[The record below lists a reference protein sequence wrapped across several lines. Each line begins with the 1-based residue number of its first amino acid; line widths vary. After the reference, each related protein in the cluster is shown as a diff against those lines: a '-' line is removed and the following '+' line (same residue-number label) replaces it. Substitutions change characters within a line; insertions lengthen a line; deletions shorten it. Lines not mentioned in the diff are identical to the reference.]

1 MRTKRSAA
9 VIGVV
14 DDDKSVGLA
23 TTALLR
29 SANWQVLTYLSA
41 NQLLIDV
48 RRGELSLVITD
59 IHMPVMDGFALLEA
73 IKQWE
78 QPIPVIFI
86 TAYATQDFLDRSVA
100 SGAADFFAKPL
111 DEARLLARIDEL
123 VGP

>member
-29 SANWQVLTYLSA
+29 SASWQVFTYLSA
-41 NQLLIDV
+41 NQLLMDP
-48 RRGELSLVITD
+48 RRDELSLVITD
-59 IHMPVMDGFALLEA
+59 IHMPGMDGFALLEA

-78 QPIPVIFI
+78 QPVPVMFI
-86 TAYATQDFLDRSVA
+86 TAYATPDLLNRSVV
-100 SGAADFFAKPL
+100 SGAADFFPKPL
-111 DEARLLARIDEL
+111 DDSRLLARIGEL
-123 VGP
+123 LVP

>member
-29 SANWQVLTYLSA
+29 SANWQVITYLSG
-41 NQLLIDV
+41 NQLLIDA
-48 RRGELSLVITD
+48 RCGELSLVITD
-59 IHMPVMDGFALLEA
+59 IHMPGMDGFALLEA

-78 QPIPVIFI
+78 QPVPVVFI
-86 TAYATQDFLDRSVA
+86 TAYTTQDLLDRSVA
-100 SGAADFFAKPL
+100 SGAADFFPKPL
-111 DEARLLARIDEL
+111 DDARLLARIEEL
-123 VGP
+123 LGP

>member
-73 IKQWE
+73 IRSTGSE
-78 QPIPVIFI
+78 RSPIIN
-86 TAYATQDFLDRSVA
+86 
-100 SGAADFFAKPL
+100 
-111 DEARLLARIDEL
+111 
-123 VGP
+123 

>member
-29 SANWQVLTYLSA
+29 SASWQVFTYLSA
-41 NQLLIDV
+41 NQLLMDA
-48 RRGELSLVITD
+48 RRSELSLVITD
-59 IHMPVMDGFALLEA
+59 IHMPGMDGFALLEA

-78 QPIPVIFI
+78 EPVPVMFI
-86 TAYATQDFLDRSVA
+86 TAYSTPDLLNRSVA
-100 SGAADFFAKPL
+100 SGAADFFPKPL
-111 DEARLLARIDEL
+111 DDARLLARIGEL
-123 VGP
+123 VDP

>member
-29 SANWQVLTYLSA
+29 SANWQVITYLSG
-41 NQLLIDV
+41 NQLLIDA
-48 RRGELSLVITD
+48 RCGELSLVITD
-59 IHMPVMDGFALLEA
+59 IHMPGMDGFALLEA

-78 QPIPVIFI
+78 QPVPVVFI
-86 TAYATQDFLDRSVA
+86 TAYTTQDLLDRSVA
-100 SGAADFFAKPL
+100 SGAADFFPKPL
-111 DEARLLARIDEL
+111 DEARLLARIEEL
-123 VGP
+123 LGP

>member
-23 TTALLR
+23 TTALLS
-29 SANWQVLTYLSA
+29 SANWQVITYLSA
-41 NQLLIDV
+41 NQMLIDT

-59 IHMPVMDGFALLEA
+59 IHMPGMDGFALLEA

-78 QPIPVIFI
+78 QPVPVIFI
-86 TAYATQDFLDRSVA
+86 TAYATQDLRDRSIA
-100 SGAADFFAKPL
+100 SGVADFFPKPL
-111 DEARLLARIDEL
+111 DDARLLARLDEL

>member
-23 TTALLR
+23 TTALLS
-29 SANWQVLTYLSA
+29 SANWQVITYLSA
-41 NQLLIDV
+41 NEMLIDT

-59 IHMPVMDGFALLEA
+59 IHMPGMDGFALLEA

-78 QPIPVIFI
+78 QPVPVIFI
-86 TAYATQDFLDRSVA
+86 TAYATQDLRDRSIA
-100 SGAADFFAKPL
+100 SGVADFFPKPL
-111 DEARLLARIDEL
+111 DDARLLARIDAL